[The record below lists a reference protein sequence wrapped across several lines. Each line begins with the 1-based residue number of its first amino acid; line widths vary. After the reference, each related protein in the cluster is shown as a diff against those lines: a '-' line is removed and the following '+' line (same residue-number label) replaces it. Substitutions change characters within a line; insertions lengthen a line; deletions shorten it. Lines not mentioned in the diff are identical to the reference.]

1 MASAFEFTLNGRSI
15 RVSDVSPNTTLLEY
29 LRSSGLTGTKEGCAE
44 GDCGACSVAIVERDG
59 NGPAA
64 YRAVNSCLMPICLLA
79 GREVVSVEGVCKSEI
94 RNPKSEIE
102 KLHPV
107 QRAMAE
113 GYGAQCGYCTPGFI
127 CSLFEGYYRNDLHT
141 QDDLDDQLS
150 GNLCRCTGYR
160 PIRDAAMEAFSCRSS
175 RGNEAQTKPGAKS
188 EPPYVGCY
196 EDEFA
201 VRLKKS
207 ETRLGAVA
215 YESAGEKFLRPT
227 SLTELFQSLKANP
240 DARLIAGA
248 TELGLE
254 ITKRYK
260 KFSTLISTEAV
271 AELREIKSTATEWHI
286 GGAVT
291 LTVIKDKLGAEFP
304 MLNDMLRVFGSR
316 QIRNRATMGG
326 NLVTAS
332 PIGDSAPCLLALD
345 ASVVLASEKN
355 ERVLPIGE
363 FFRAYRK
370 TALQAGEVLKTIII
384 PRGISAAGLTRK
396 AAWFKVSKRREMD
409 ISTVAGAF
417 VVDLDSQNVIR
428 HARLGYGGV
437 AAMPARAMKTEAAL
451 LGKPWSVE
459 TIQSVL
465 PVLRTEFTPIS
476 DVRGTAEY
484 RSGLITSLLEK
495 FFAECFSLAPG
506 FSPVSDERKLETV
519 STVSGAREAVET
531 AQSKLLSEDTPLKQG
546 VNEKAVAH
554 DSAHKHVTGESIYTD
569 DFGARRQML
578 EVWPVCAP
586 HARAK
591 ILKRNAA
598 AARTM
603 PGIAAV
609 LLAEDVPGVN
619 DVGAVRHDEVLLADK
634 EVFYHGQ
641 IVALVVGET
650 QEACRNAA
658 AKIVVEYEP
667 LPPILKIED
676 AIAQNSAHYE
686 PNFIRRGDVLGAL
699 KSSPQVLEGEFAFG
713 GQEHFY
719 LEMQAAYAEPGEDGS
734 MFVMSSTQHPSEVQ
748 HIVAHVLQVPTN
760 HVVVQSPRMGG
771 GFGGKETQ
779 AATFAALA
787 ALAAAKTR
795 QAVRVRVNRDLD
807 MMITGKRHPF
817 LARFKVGH
825 DAAGRLL
832 AAKVELFSNAGWSL
846 DLSMPVTD
854 RAMFHLDNAYY
865 IPHVEFSGQ
874 AMKTNVA
881 SNTAFRG
888 FGGPQGM
895 LVIEEIIDRIARR
908 LGKSPEEVRERN
920 LYHGTGESNTTHY
933 GQEIA
938 DNRIQRVWQELK
950 QSSEFEKRRAEIAQW
965 NSKSPQHKRGLAMT
979 PVKFGISFTLTH
991 LNQAGALV
999 LIYQDGTVQV
1009 NHGAT
1014 EMGQGVHTNMAMV
1027 TAKELG
1033 ISLKN
1038 VRVMPTST
1046 DKVPNT
1052 SATAASCGTDLNGM
1066 AVKNACDI
1074 LRERLVPVAAKMLSA
1089 KLGREIPP
1097 ENILFANDFVF
1108 EARSL
1113 VAESIQM
1120 GTQNPALM
1128 DAISRGETAIP
1139 FAKVVQAAYVQ
1150 RIGLSATGY
1159 YRTPEIHYDRAKG
1172 QGRPFHYFALGAAVT
1187 EVEVDGFTGMMRILR
1202 ADLLQDCG
1210 NSINPGI
1217 NIGQIE
1223 GAYVQGAGWL
1233 TCEEL
1238 VWNDQGVL
1246 LTHSPDTYKIPAV
1259 GDRPLEFKVNLLKD
1273 AEQPNTIFGS
1283 KAVGEPPFMLA
1294 ISVREAIR
1302 DAVAAFGS
1310 GKGEVALASPATG
1323 EAIWRAIQRVKAP
1336 SAPPASA
1343 EVV

>member
-1 MASAFEFTLNGRSI
+1 MTSTSFEFTLNGEP
-15 RVSDVSPNTTLLEY
+15 VCVEAVSPNTTLLEF
-29 LRSSGLTGTKEGCAE
+29 LRGSGLTGTKEGCAE
-44 GDCGACSVAIVERDG
+44 GDCGACSVAIIERDA
-59 NGPAA
+59 NGKAA
-64 YRAVNSCLMPICLLA
+64 YRAVNSCLMPVCLLA
-79 GREVVSVEGVCKSEI
+79 GREVVSVEGVGCSKQM
-94 RNPKSEIE
+94 
-102 KLHPV
+102 HPV
-107 QRAMAE
+107 QRTMAE

-127 CSLFEGYYRNDLHT
+127 CSLFEGYYRDDIHT
-141 QDDLDDQLS
+141 HDDLDDQLS

-160 PIRDAAMEAFSCRSS
+160 PIRDAAMESFLSRSS
-175 RGNEAQTKPGAKS
+175 RRESAQIKS
-188 EPPYVGCY
+188 GDKLELTDVGCY
-196 EDEFA
+196 EDQFTE
-201 VRLKKS
+201 RLKKS
-207 ETRLGAVA
+207 DAKPGAA
-215 YESAGEKFLRPT
+215 EYEFAGEKFFRPT
-227 SLTELFQSLKANP
+227 SLAELFRLCKANP
-240 DARLIAGA
+240 DAKLIAGA

-260 KFSTLISTEAV
+260 KFSTLISTEAI
-271 AELREIKSTATEWHI
+271 AEVTEIKSTATEWHI

-326 NLVTAS
+326 NIVTAS
-332 PIGDSAPCLLALD
+332 PIGDSAPVLLALD
-345 ASVVLASEKN
+345 AKVMLASESG
-355 ERVLPIGE
+355 ERTLSVGE
-363 FFRAYRK
+363 FFLAYRK
-370 TALQAGEVLKTIII
+370 TALQPDEILKTIVI

-417 VVDLDSQNVIR
+417 VVDVDAQNFIR

-437 AAMPARAMKTEAAL
+437 AAMPSRAKKTEAAL
-451 LGKPWSVE
+451 LGKVWSAE
-459 TIQSVL
+459 TIQNVL
-465 PVLRTEFTPIS
+465 PILQTEFTPIS

-484 RSGLITSLLEK
+484 RNGLITSLLEK
-495 FFAECFSLAPG
+495 FFAGEAERGVHAASPLECRSGLKSALQ
-506 FSPVSDERKLETV
+506 SP
-519 STVSGAREAVET
+519 
-531 AQSKLLSEDTPLKQG
+531 
-546 VNEKAVAH
+546 AH
-554 DSAHKHVTGESIYTD
+554 ESAHKHVSGESIYTD
-569 DFGARRQML
+569 DFGARRHML

-591 ILKRNAA
+591 ILKRDASAA
-598 AARTM
+598 KTM
-603 PGIAAV
+603 PGVAAV
-609 LLAEDVPGVN
+609 LLAEDVPGLN

-634 EVFYHGQ
+634 EVFYHSQ
-641 IVALVVGET
+641 IIALVVGET

-676 AIAQNSAHYE
+676 AIAQNSFHYE
-686 PNFIRRGDVLGAL
+686 PNFIRRGDVSKVFGSAGVPPAESGVAPDSLDTQNPSPEKSVGRSFRRDAENHPPEAGAT
-699 KSSPQVLEGEFAFG
+699 QILEGEFSFG

-719 LEMQAAYAEPGEDGS
+719 LEMQAAYAEPGEDDS

-748 HIVAHVLQVPTN
+748 HIVAHVLHVPVN

-787 ALAAAKTR
+787 ALAAAKTK
-795 QAVRVRVNRDLD
+795 QPVRVRVNRDLD

-825 DAAGRLL
+825 DAEGRLL
-832 AAKVELFSNAGWSL
+832 AAKVELFSNGGWSL

-854 RAMFHLDNAYY
+854 RALFHLDNAYY
-865 IPHVEFSGQ
+865 IPHVEFSGL

-908 LGKSPEEVRERN
+908 LGKSPEAIRELN
-920 LYHGTGESNTTHY
+920 LYRGKGETNTTHY
-933 GQEIA
+933 GQEIE
-938 DNRIQRVWQELK
+938 DNRIQTVWHELK
-950 QSSEFEKRRAEIAQW
+950 KSSEFENRRVEIENW
-965 NSKSPQHKRGLAMT
+965 NSKHPHCKRGLAMT

-999 LIYQDGTVQV
+999 LIFQDGTVQV

-1027 TAKELG
+1027 AAKELG
-1033 ISLKN
+1033 ISLDK
-1038 VRVMPTST
+1038 VRIMPTST

-1074 LRERLVPVAAKMLSA
+1074 LRERLKPVAL
-1089 KLGREIPP
+1089 
-1097 ENILFANDFVF
+1097 N
-1108 EARSL
+1108 L
-1113 VAESIQM
+1113 VAAEVTRLKLKSEISQSLLTSAATE
-1120 GTQNPALM
+1120 GLVFA
-1128 DAISRGETAIP
+1128 DDFIFHRAIPDVKIP
-1139 FAKVVQAAYVQ
+1139 FAKIVQAAYFQ
-1150 RIGLSATGY
+1150 RIGLSSTGY

-1172 QGRPFHYFALGAAVT
+1172 KGKPFHYFAVGAAVT
-1187 EVEVDGFTGMMRILR
+1187 EVEVDGYTGMTRILR
-1202 ADLLQDCG
+1202 ADILQDAG

-1259 GDRPLEFKVNLLKD
+1259 GDRPLEFNVKLLEN
-1273 AEQPNTIFGS
+1273 ATQANTIFGS
-1283 KAVGEPPFMLA
+1283 KAVGEPPLMLA

-1302 DAVAAFGS
+1302 DAVAAFGAS
-1310 GKGEVALASPATG
+1310 KGEVALASPSTC
-1323 EAIWRAIQRVKAP
+1323 EAIWRAIQKQKP
-1336 SAPPASA
+1336 
-1343 EVV
+1343 

>member
-1 MASAFEFTLNGRSI
+1 MQTAFEFTLNGKLV
-15 RVSDVSPNTTLLEY
+15 RVEAISPNMTLLEF
-29 LRSSGLTGTKEGCAE
+29 LRGSGLTGTKEGCAE
-44 GDCGACSVAIVERDG
+44 GDCGACSVAIIDRDA
-59 NGPAA
+59 NGKAA
-64 YRAVNSCLMPICLLA
+64 YRAVNSCLMPVCLLA
-79 GREVVSVEGVCKSEI
+79 GREVVSVEGIACNSQTSDAKS
-94 RNPKSEIE
+94 KTQH
-102 KLHPV
+102 LHPV
-107 QRAMAE
+107 QRTMAE

-127 CSLFEGYYRNDLHT
+127 CSLFEGYYRDDLHT
-141 QDDLDDQLS
+141 HDDLDDQLS

-160 PIRDAAMEAFSCRSS
+160 PIRDAAMEAFSCRR
-175 RGNEAQTKPGAKS
+175 RGDESQIKTGEKLGTPHVVSCK
-188 EPPYVGCY
+188 
-196 EDEFA
+196 DEFA
-201 VRLKKS
+201 ERLKK
-207 ETRLGAVA
+207 TDPQPGAA
-215 YESAGEKFLRPT
+215 EYEFAGEKFFRPT
-227 SLTELFQSLKANP
+227 SLTELFRLRKANP
-240 DARLIAGA
+240 DAKLIAGA

-271 AELREIKSTATEWHI
+271 AELTEIKATAAEWRI

-304 MLNDMLRVFGSR
+304 MLSDMLRVFGSR

-326 NLVTAS
+326 NIVTAS

-345 ASVVLASEKN
+345 AQVVLASESG
-355 ERVLPIGE
+355 ERTLPISE
-363 FFRAYRK
+363 FFLAYRK
-370 TALQAGEVLKTIII
+370 TALQPNEILKTIVI
-384 PRGISAAGLTRK
+384 PRGISVAGLTRR

-417 VVDLDSQNVIR
+417 VVDVDAQNVIR

-437 AAMPARAMKTEAAL
+437 AAMPSRAKKTETAL
-451 LGKPWSVE
+451 LGKAWSAE
-459 TIQSVL
+459 TVQGVL

-495 FFAECFSLAPG
+495 FFAGETQCVTDEKISPP
-506 FSPVSDERKLETV
+506 SPVASR
-519 STVSGAREAVET
+519 
-531 AQSKLLSEDTPLKQG
+531 PP
-546 VNEKAVAH
+546 AH
-554 DSAHKHVTGESIYTD
+554 ESAHKHVTGESIYTD
-569 DFGARRQML
+569 DFGARRHML

-591 ILKRNAA
+591 ILKRDASDA
-598 AARTM
+598 KTM
-603 PGIAAV
+603 PGVAAV
-609 LLAEDVPGVN
+609 LLAEDVPGLN

-641 IVALVVGET
+641 IIALVVGES

-658 AKIVVEYEP
+658 AKVVVEYEP

-676 AIAQNSAHYE
+676 AIAQNSFHYE
-686 PNFIRRGDVLGAL
+686 PNFIRRGDAQVAL
-699 KSSPQVLEGEFAFG
+699 KSSPQVLEGEFSFG

-748 HIVAHVLQVPTN
+748 HIVAHLLHVPVN

-787 ALAAAKTR
+787 ALAAAKTK
-795 QAVRVRVNRDLD
+795 QPVRVRVNRDLD

-825 DAAGRLL
+825 DAEGRLL
-832 AAKVELFSNAGWSL
+832 AAKVELFSNGGWSL

-854 RAMFHLDNAYY
+854 RALFHLDNAYY

-895 LVIEEIIDRIARR
+895 LVIEEILDRIARR
-908 LGKSPEEVRERN
+908 LGKSPELIRELN
-920 LYHGTGESNTTHY
+920 LYRGKGETNTTHY
-933 GQEIA
+933 GQEIE

-950 QSSEFEKRRAEIAQW
+950 QDAAFEKRRAEIVQW
-965 NSKSPQHKRGLAMT
+965 NSQNPQRKRGLAMT

-1027 TAKELG
+1027 AAKELG
-1033 ISLKN
+1033 ISLDK

-1074 LRERLVPVAAKMLSA
+1074 LRERLVSVAFNLLKARW
-1089 KLGREIPP
+1089 GERPREPLAAVQSGSPGVSPHQPDVIFADNFVCHRAAP
-1097 ENILFANDFVF
+1097 ELK
-1108 EARSL
+1108 
-1113 VAESIQM
+1113 
-1120 GTQNPALM
+1120 
-1128 DAISRGETAIP
+1128 ISFTE
-1139 FAKVVQAAYVQ
+1139 VVQAAYFQ
-1150 RIGLSATGY
+1150 RIGLSSTGY

-1172 QGRPFHYFALGAAVT
+1172 QGKPFHYFAVGAAVT

-1202 ADLLQDCG
+1202 ADILQDVG

-1238 VWNDQGVL
+1238 IWSDQGVL

-1259 GDRPLEFKVNLLKD
+1259 GDRPLEFNVKLLEN
-1273 AEQPNTIFGS
+1273 ATQPNTIFGS
-1283 KAVGEPPFMLA
+1283 KAVGEPPLMLA

-1302 DAVAAFGS
+1302 DAVAAFGA
-1310 GKGEVALASPATG
+1310 GKSEVPLASPSTC
-1323 EAIWRAIQRVKAP
+1323 EAIWRAIQTQKP
-1336 SAPPASA
+1336 
-1343 EVV
+1343 